1 MSFTSQTL
9 VLLKKEIKLELRSKT
24 AFFSLLLYL
33 TGLVFTCY
41 MGFHLKTSNL
51 GPVTWNTLFWIIMLF
66 IGINGIAKSFAGE
79 PKGREYYYYFV
90 AKPEAFV
97 FAKMIYN
104 VGLMLILG
112 FAAFFIMRGVLSI
125 EIENPVF
132 FAEVLVLGC
141 LGFAATLT
149 LVSGIVSKTNNPML
163 MALLSFP
170 VIIPL
175 LLLLIRTS
183 GGAIE
188 GLAPSLYVQDLASL
202 AGINMLVIAATYL
215 LFPYLWR
222 A

>member
-1 MSFTSQTL
+1 MNPFSQTFI
-9 VLLKKEIKLELRSKT
+9 LLKKEVRLELRSKT
-24 AFFSLLLYL
+24 ALLSLLLYL

-66 IGINGIAKSFAGE
+66 IAINGIAKSFAGE
-79 PKGREYYYYFV
+79 PKGREFYYYFV
-90 AKPEAFV
+90 AQPEAFV

-104 VGLMLILG
+104 MGLMLVLG
-112 FAAFFIMRGVLSI
+112 FTAFLIMSGVLAIEIANPLFFLGVLS
-125 EIENPVF
+125 
-132 FAEVLVLGC
+132 LGC

-202 AGINMLVIAATYL
+202 GGINMLVIAATYL